1 LDIAGINAGVGV
13 GGLFVETDLDAELNM
28 VSLNCAGTVHLAKY
42 VVQHMM
48 RQGEGKI
55 LFTASIAGEMVA
67 PREAVYAATKAF
79 VLSFAHSLR
88 YELRDSG
95 ISVTAL
101 QPGPTDTD
109 FFHRAG
115 MDDTEVGSK
124 GKSESQPDDVARQG
138 IDALLAGDD
147 HVYAASMKTKLEGKL
162 ANVVPGAVKGAMH
175 EKMAKPLEKENQ
187 HEERSMAL
195 LNEAHIA
202 GNAPQGATVI
212 QDGRY
217 LPPPEDKDGKVW
229 VRTSAIIQAAPDK
242 LYALWRDIESAPHWQ
257 EQLKQ
262 VIKTG
267 ERTSHWVMYRGDK
280 TIEWDSELLADEP
293 GKRLAWRS
301 IGGEIDTAGEVV
313 FEPAP
318 TGRGTMVTLLQE
330 FKLGRLA
337 NMWETLTGRNPKQ
350 AVIENLRHFKALAE
364 TGEIPRTQGQPHG
377 PRGIM
382 GSGKAS
388 AYGEKI
394 AVPDGTRQAS

>member
-1 LDIAGINAGVGV
+1 VLSCVTGKQYVTLKGVNVMANKLALVTGASSGIGLSLAADLAKRGYDLIVCSAGDRLETTAQQLHVPQGEVVAVQADLATTEGIESLWDQVTALGRNLDIACINAGVGV

-42 VVQHMM
+42 VVQQMM

-175 EKMAKPLEKENQ
+175 EKMAKPLE
-187 HEERSMAL
+187 EE
-195 LNEAHIA
+195 
-202 GNAPQGATVI
+202 
-212 QDGRY
+212 
-217 LPPPEDKDGKVW
+217 K
-229 VRTSAIIQAAPDK
+229 AA
-242 LYALWRDIESAPHWQ
+242 R
-257 EQLKQ
+257 
-262 VIKTG
+262 
-267 ERTSHWVMYRGDK
+267 
-280 TIEWDSELLADEP
+280 
-293 GKRLAWRS
+293 
-301 IGGEIDTAGEVV
+301 
-313 FEPAP
+313 
-318 TGRGTMVTLLQE
+318 
-330 FKLGRLA
+330 
-337 NMWETLTGRNPKQ
+337 
-350 AVIENLRHFKALAE
+350 
-364 TGEIPRTQGQPHG
+364 
-377 PRGIM
+377 
-382 GSGKAS
+382 
-388 AYGEKI
+388 
-394 AVPDGTRQAS
+394 